1 MQKTWQT
8 SKVWQLLSI
17 YKNSLTGGGGW
28 VHTRLF
34 KSKCGKCGKVW
45 PENVGNCSKQSHRG
59 PCHVRGWW
67 ERLLYKIEWDLKIMW
82 QMLKKSWQ
90 LPNKTCQITNQE
102 MCQIRKVC
110 KMGWRKWPKQ
120 SQMATRGTNQYRW
133 VQQTNGG
140 RPSKG
145 LHSFGCSVVQLLSC
159 GEIGRRR
166 NCAVVSREQNAS
178 DSGFD
183 LSKLCKS
190 VLFWG
195 MWKPSP

>member
-59 PCHVRGWW
+59 WW
-67 ERLLYKIEWDLKIMW
+67 ERLLCKIEWDLKIMW

-110 KMGWRKWPKQ
+110 KMGWKWPKQ
-120 SQMATRGTNQYRW
+120 SRES
-133 VQQTNGG
+133 VQTSAADQR
-140 RPSKG
+140 RPPKQRAS
-145 LHSFGCSVVQLLSC
+145 LVRLFSC

-183 LSKLCKS
+183 LSKLCKN
-190 VLFWG
+190 VLFWEMG
-195 MWKPSP
+195 KPSPWRAAL